1 MDFSKLKLSK
11 EQLDVAIKVAEEAE
25 RQGLNPDFVLPM
37 IYYESEFKQSAV
49 SKKGAL
55 GVMQLMPKTAKDLKV
70 DPNDMDQNIRGGVS
84 LLKELIANPKIGSD
98 PYKVIAGYNTST
110 ETRDK
115 FYASGDF
122 KDLPKETLDHMI
134 NITTTYNGDLP
145 VATLNRTGSTVAS
158 APASSDEVASP
169 YAGANVESD
178 EVVNPYGT
186 SAASADEE
194 EVAKRGSPAETGAM
208 TGVLGLGAG
217 ALKWPAFAIGK
228 KALGYLKDKN
238 ISPEDLAKV
247 AEISA
252 KQNAAANA
260 ATTAAATKQPILV
273 GTTDAGRMG
282 AGQTGNMPYNYAK
295 AAGLT
300 DIEAAQALDMTKNQ
314 GGVHDLSGKRTE
326 SLQRINQI
334 APGFVENPNY
344 GGLMTS
350 SGSAGGGPR
359 ESFAFRAPE
368 IEDGRVVSQGG
379 MAPVPTSQPV
389 NATPPP
395 PATVAP
401 PLQPKKPNMAS
412 RVLGSVA
419 GSPPVMGGLA
429 AYGVGYNAQDAYN
442 RAQDKDYVGATK
454 SGLGALASGA
464 TLIPKSA
471 PVAGTASALIDA
483 ERRLQNRDYIGGGTS
498 LLGAVAPYAAPFM
511 FGPQVGIPVGVAT
524 AVGAPFANEMR
535 DWIMRHT
542 NKPTEGQSA
551 DNRSMSQRLADA
563 NAEERRR
570 LGYR

>member
-1 MDFSKLKLSK
+1 MDFSKLNLTK
-11 EQLDVAIKVAEEAE
+11 EQLDIAIKVAEEAE
-25 RQGLNPDFVLPM
+25 RQGINPDFVLPM
-37 IYYESEFKQSAV
+37 IYHESKFKQDAV

-84 LLKELIANPKIGSD
+84 LLKELIANPKIGND
-98 PYKVIAGYNTST
+98 PLKVIAGYNTST

-115 FYASGDF
+115 FYESGDF

-134 NITTTYNGDLP
+134 NITTTYGGDLP
-145 VATLNRTGSTVAS
+145 FATLNKAG
-158 APASSDEVASP
+158 SSDTTTTEPA
-169 YAGANVESD
+169 
-178 EVVNPYGT
+178 VNAPEA
-186 SAASADEE
+186 AASAENYNPYSGTPVSSFADDETL
-194 EVAKRGSPAETGAM
+194 AGTPAETGAM

-217 ALKWPAFAIGK
+217 AIKYPAFAIGK

-260 ATTAAATKQPILV
+260 ATSASATKQPIPV

-300 DIEAAQALDMTKNQ
+300 DIEAGQAVDMTKQQ
-314 GGVHDLSGKRTE
+314 GGVHDLTSKRAE
-326 SLQRINQI
+326 NLQRVNQM

-344 GGLMTS
+344 SGLMTS

-359 ESFAFRAPE
+359 ESFTFRAPE
-368 IEDGRVVSQGG
+368 VEDGRVVSQGG
-379 MAPVPTSQPV
+379 MTPVPTSQPV

-395 PATVAP
+395 PATVAQ
-401 PLQPKKPNMAS
+401 PLQPKKPNIAS
-412 RVLGSVA
+412 RVLGSVS

-429 AYGVGYNAQDAYN
+429 AYGAGYNAQDAYN

-471 PVAGTASALIDA
+471 PIAGTASALIDA
-483 ERRLQNRDYIGGGTS
+483 ERRLQNKDYIGGGTS
-498 LLGAVAPYAAPFM
+498 LLGAVAPYAAPFV

-524 AVGAPFANEMR
+524 AVGAPFANEMK
-535 DWIMRHT
+535 DWIMRHM
-542 NKPTEGQSA
+542 NKSGEAQPA

>member
-1 MDFSKLKLSK
+1 
-11 EQLDVAIKVAEEAE
+11 
-25 RQGLNPDFVLPM
+25 
-37 IYYESEFKQSAV
+37 
-49 SKKGAL
+49 
-55 GVMQLMPKTAKDLKV
+55 MPKTAKDLKV

-84 LLKELIANPKIGSD
+84 LLKELIANPKIGND
-98 PYKVIAGYNTST
+98 PLKVIAGYNTST
-110 ETRDK
+110 ETRNN
-115 FYASGDF
+115 FYESGDF
-122 KDLPKETLDHMI
+122 KDLPKETIDHMI
-134 NITTTYNGDLP
+134 NITTTYGGDLP
-145 VATLNRTGSTVAS
+145 FATLNKASSSGTPTTEPAADAS
-158 APASSDEVASP
+158 ATADVVPNPYTGGTPVSSFSDE
-169 YAGANVESD
+169 ETFL
-178 EVVNPYGT
+178 GT
-186 SAASADEE
+186 
-194 EVAKRGSPAETGAM
+194 PAETGAM

-217 ALKWPAFAIGK
+217 ALKYPAFAIGK
-228 KALGYLKDKN
+228 KALGYLRDKN

-252 KQNAAANA
+252 KQNAAV
-260 ATTAAATKQPILV
+260 TKQPISV

-300 DIEAAQALDMTKNQ
+300 DIEAGRALDMTKQQ
-314 GGVHDLSGKRTE
+314 GGVHDLAGKRTE

-344 GGLMTS
+344 SGLMTS

-389 NATPPP
+389 NATPPA

-412 RVLGSVA
+412 RVLGSVS

-429 AYGVGYNAQDAYN
+429 AYGAGYNAQDAYN
-442 RAQDKDYVGATK
+442 RAQDKDYVGAAK
-454 SGLGALASGA
+454 SGLGAVASGA

-471 PVAGTASALIDA
+471 PIAGTASALIDA

-535 DWIMRHT
+535 DWIMRHM
-542 NKPTEGQSA
+542 NKSGEVQPA

>member
-1 MDFSKLKLSK
+1 MDFSKLNLTK
-11 EQLDVAIKVAEEAE
+11 EQLDIAIKVAEEAE
-25 RQGLNPDFVLPM
+25 RQGINPDFVLPM
-37 IYYESEFKQSAV
+37 IYHESKFKQDAV

-84 LLKELIANPKIGSD
+84 LLKELIANPKIGND
-98 PYKVIAGYNTST
+98 PLKVIAGYNTST

-115 FYASGDF
+115 FYESGDF

-134 NITTTYNGDLP
+134 NITTTYGGDLP
-145 VATLNRTGSTVAS
+145 VATLNRTSSTVAS

-169 YAGANVESD
+169 YGNANAES
-178 EVVNPYGT
+178 EQVANPYG
-186 SAASADEE
+186 SSISSDEE

-217 ALKWPAFAIGK
+217 AIKYPAFAIGK
-228 KALGYLKDKN
+228 KALGYLRDKN

-260 ATTAAATKQPILV
+260 ATSASATKQPIPV

-300 DIEAAQALDMTKNQ
+300 DIEAGQAVDMTKQ
-314 GGVHDLSGKRTE
+314 PGGVHDLTTKRAE
-326 SLQRINQI
+326 NLQRINQI

-344 GGLMTS
+344 SGLMTS

-359 ESFAFRAPE
+359 ESFTFRAPE
-368 IEDGRVVSQGG
+368 VEDGRVVSQGG
-379 MAPVPTSQPV
+379 MTPVPTSQPV

-395 PATVAP
+395 PATVAQ
-401 PLQPKKPNMAS
+401 PLQPKKPNIAS
-412 RVLGSVA
+412 RVLGSVS

-429 AYGVGYNAQDAYN
+429 AYGAGYNVQDAYN

-471 PVAGTASALIDA
+471 PIAGTASALIDA
-483 ERRLQNRDYIGGGTS
+483 ERRLQNKDYIGGGTS
-498 LLGAVAPYAAPFM
+498 LLGAVAPYAAPFV

-524 AVGAPFANEMR
+524 AVGAPFANEMK
-535 DWIMRHT
+535 DWIMRHM
-542 NKPTEGQSA
+542 NKSGEAQPA